1 MWPVVDEF
9 VGVFGW
15 VVTDS
20 QPGRDGM
27 QRLRQFIRERMG
39 DKDADCLVRG
49 QGSFAPVRP
58 F

>member
-1 MWPVVDEF
+1 VVGEF
-9 VGVFGW
+9 VGVFGG
-15 VVTDS
+15 VVADS
-20 QPGRDGM
+20 QPGQDGM